1 MKGILTTEQM
11 KQLFKEGFVGREVR
25 AYNLS
30 KTPSGEPQRFDFNS
44 KTFVAARRS
53 RMAWFD
59 GLRKAGWSEAEVRGR
74 VNAYYTRRKATP
86 FDWLKLAYQKAL
98 EPPQARMA
106 AGMEKRKIRARATK
120 ILGYG
125 YGRKLRK
132 RPYKR
137 QIRPQLPIRRRG
149 T

>member
-1 MKGILTTEQM
+1 MKGTLTTQQM
-11 KQLFKEGFVGREVR
+11 KQLFREGFVGREIK
-25 AYNLS
+25 AYNS
-30 KTPSGEPQRFDFNS
+30 AKTPSGEVQRFNFNS
-44 KTFVAARRS
+44 LTFIDARRS

-59 GLRKAGWSEAEVRGR
+59 DLLKRGWSEAEVRGR